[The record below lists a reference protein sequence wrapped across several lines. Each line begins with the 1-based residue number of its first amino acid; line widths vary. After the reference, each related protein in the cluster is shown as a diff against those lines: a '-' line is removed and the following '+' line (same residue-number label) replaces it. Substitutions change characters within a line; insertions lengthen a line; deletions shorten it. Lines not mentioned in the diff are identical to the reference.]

1 MRSTYPLVVDNL
13 NNGGQLAGVWSC
25 ADEDHSADLHEFPRR
40 GLDIDIGGHG
50 EDCLQ
55 IRSTVSKVVFC

>member
-1 MRSTYPLVVDNL
+1 MFGCDSTYPLVVDNL
-13 NNGGQLAGVWSC
+13 NNGGQLAGVWSW
-25 ADEDHSADLHEFPRR
+25 ADEDYTTDLHELPRR

-55 IRSTVSKVVFC
+55 IK